1 MVVLGVIIKVV
12 PVGLTLG
19 TVGVTVVQL
28 IMPVVLVTAHVV
40 VGVPVD
46 TRVLVELQLIQI
58 LAVRP
63 LVVVVVVGVIL
74 QVPHTTRV
82 VVVVLVSSA
91 KEHLGQPMVSVVQGV
106 LTVCST
112 PPDCMGQFCV
122 PVVTMVVVVAVP
134 RVALGVVRVLVA
146 VEQFVLSGVL
156 VAHSLPRIRQMY
168 KDENNT

>member
-63 LVVVVVVGVIL
+63 VVVVVVGVIL

-112 PPDCMGQFCV
+112 TPDCMGQFCV